1 MEVNIMSMWT
11 YINGTITVSPM
22 GRTQAE
28 KRYIL
33 ETVLDHLPVV
43 SGSEK
48 DMDIYVNQKN
58 GFNVSS
64 SSDEF
69 GLNTNLL
76 TSSYGNKT
84 RHGWLRMQDDYIL
97 TVDGSLRDREFNE
110 TYREFMKWLVRLGK
124 RVMIESVLVE
134 IKDYGKSA
142 IIKDRCVQNEK
153 HSYENV
159 FTNLFE
165 NPSYG
170 DENVEPA
177 WAEYLMWDRAKNSRY
192 PMLLQYK
199 YFADEENDREVER
212 RYKYMKNKKGDE

>member
-1 MEVNIMSMWT
+1 MSMWT
-11 YINGTITVSPM
+11 YINGTITVSPI

-33 ETVLDHLPVV
+33 ETVLDHLPIV
-43 SGSEK
+43 SGSER
-48 DMDIYVNQKN
+48 DMDIYINQKN

-76 TSSYGNKT
+76 TSNYGNKT
-84 RHGWLRMQDDYIL
+84 RYGWLRMQDNYIL
-97 TVDGSLRDREFNE
+97 TVDGSLRDREFHE
-110 TYREFMKWLVRLGK
+110 TYREFMKWLIRLGK
-124 RVMIESVLVE
+124 RVMIENVLIE

-159 FTNLFE
+159 FMNLFE

-212 RYKYMKNKKGDE
+212 RYKYMKKKKGDE